1 MIPLKLVNFNHM
13 KAFILAAGL
22 GTRLKDET
30 ENRPK
35 ALVEIAGK
43 PLLQLAVEKLK
54 GEGINEIVVNVHHF
68 AGLIIS
74 FLKNKD
80 FGIPVKIS
88 DETSKLLDTGGAL
101 KKASHLLEDNE
112 PVLIYNVDIISNIS
126 LRNVIVAHLNS
137 GALATLVIRHR
148 HPDRCFK
155 FDDRNRLV
163 GWINKKTGQKKISD
177 PVNFE
182 NSREMAFSGIHIV
195 NPAIFKLMPD
205 KEVFSVIDLYTE
217 LAKSHEIR
225 GYIDDS
231 AYWTD
236 AGTPGH
242 LAEARRFFTTKDPGN
257 ETEKSFR

>member
-1 MIPLKLVNFNHM
+1 M

-54 GEGINEIVVNVHHF
+54 KEGASEIVVNVHHF
-68 AGLIIS
+68 ASLIIS
-74 FLKNKD
+74 FLKNTD

-88 DETSKLLDTGGAL
+88 DESDKLLDTGGAL
-101 KKASHLLEDNE
+101 KKAAHLLEDNE
-112 PVLIYNVDIISNIS
+112 PVLIYNVDIICNIS
-126 LRNVIVAHLNS
+126 LCNVIRDHLES

-148 HPDRCFK
+148 HSDRCFK

-163 GWINKKTGQKKISD
+163 GWMNKKTGQKKISD

-182 NSREMAFSGIHIV
+182 NSWEMAFSGIHIV

-205 KEVFSVIDLYTE
+205 EEVFSIIDLYIK

-236 AGTPGH
+236 AGTPDH
-242 LAEARRFFTTKDPGN
+242 LEQARRLFTKKDPG
-257 ETEKSFR
+257 TES